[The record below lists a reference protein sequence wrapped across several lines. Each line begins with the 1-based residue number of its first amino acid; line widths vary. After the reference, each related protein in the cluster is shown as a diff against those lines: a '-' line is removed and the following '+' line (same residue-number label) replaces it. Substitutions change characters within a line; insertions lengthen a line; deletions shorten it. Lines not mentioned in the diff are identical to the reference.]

1 MSQLQPETPLSHEVR
16 FRVPLPIVIPIGA
29 LLLIAAI
36 TIGMSRI
43 LLSVPKEISV
53 VIALAVAANVLIACA
68 FIALRPESARS
79 SWAELAIVALYPLII
94 GVVIAQMGLG
104 SGHTAEGTSAGEGEH
119 GGAAAPAEGA
129 AGGNVVTAAN
139 VAFDTDTIELESGG
153 EATIEFVN
161 DDAASVPHNIAIYE
175 DDSAEQ
181 EIFVGDQIPG
191 GQETTYTFEAPKPGD
206 YYFQCDVH
214 PAMNGTVT
222 VK

>member
-1 MSQLQPETPLSHEVR
+1 MSQMQPETPLSHEVR

-29 LLLIAAI
+29 LVLIAAI

-68 FIALRPESARS
+68 FIAMRPEAARG

-94 GVVIAQMGLG
+94 GIVIAQLGLG
-104 SGHTAEGTSAGEGEH
+104 SGHTAEGAAGEGEH
-119 GGAAAPAEGA
+119 GGASAPAAGA
-129 AGGNVVTAAN
+129 GVVTAAN
-139 VAFDTDTIELESGG
+139 VAFDTDTIELKAGG
-153 EATIEFVN
+153 EATIEFKN
-161 DDAASVPHNIAIYE
+161 EDASSVPHNIAIYE
-175 DDSAEQ
+175 DDSAAK
-181 EIFVGDQIPG
+181 EIFVGDEIPG
-191 GQETTYTFEAPKPGD
+191 GQEITYTFEAPKPGE

>member
-1 MSQLQPETPLSHEVR
+1 MSQIQPETPLSHEVR
-16 FRVPLPIVIPIGA
+16 FRVPLPIVIPVGA
-29 LLLIAAI
+29 LTLIAAI

-53 VIALAVAANVLIACA
+53 VIALAVAANVLIASA
-68 FIALRPESARS
+68 FIAMRPEAARS

-94 GVVIAQMGLG
+94 GIVIAQLGLG
-104 SGHTAEGTSAGEGEH
+104 SGHAEAT
-119 GGAAAPAEGA
+119 APAEGEPGASAPA
-129 AGGNVVTAAN
+129 AGAGVVTAAN
-139 VAFDTDTIELESGG
+139 VAFDTDTIELKAGG
-153 EATIEFVN
+153 EATIEFKN
-161 DDAASVPHNIAIYE
+161 EDATSVPHNIAIYE
-175 DDSAEQ
+175 DDSAAK

-191 GQETTYTFEAPKPGD
+191 GQEITYTFEAPKPGE

>member
-1 MSQLQPETPLSHEVR
+1 MSQIQPETPLSHEVR

-29 LLLIAAI
+29 LVLIAAI

-68 FIALRPESARS
+68 FIALRPDAARS
-79 SWAELAIVALYPLII
+79 SWGELAIVALYPLII
-94 GVVIAQMGLG
+94 GIVIAQLGLG
-104 SGHTAEGTSAGEGEH
+104 SGHAETAAGGGEH
-119 GGAAAPAEGA
+119 GGASAPAA
-129 AGGNVVTAAN
+129 AGAGVVTAAN
-139 VAFDTDTIELESGG
+139 VAFDTDSIELKAGE
-153 EATIEFVN
+153 EATIEFKN
-161 DDAASVPHNIAIYE
+161 EDAASVPHNIAIYE
-175 DDSAEQ
+175 DDSASK
-181 EIFVGDQIPG
+181 EIFVGDEIPG
-191 GQETTYTFEAPKPGD
+191 GQEITYTFEAPKPGE